1 MAKELINIGTNA
13 NDGTGDALRTAFAK
27 INNNF
32 STLYS
37 STMPTGPQGSVQYRA
52 TVNLSD
58 LAYNGTQY
66 VAVAAPNRILVS
78 TDATNWTQVTNP
90 TTKTPRA
97 ITVVNSKF
105 VIVGDNGLVMTS
117 TDGTTW
123 TAVTTTITS
132 NLVSVAYDKNNSVL
146 IAVGANSAIVRSTD
160 SAATWSTISA
170 PLTCTLNAVTW
181 AETLDLFV
189 AVGESGVILNSTT
202 GGTTWNQMIS
212 GVTTNLNA
220 VSAYLNDVIVVG
232 DAGKILTSPN
242 TILWTQQTSGV
253 TTNLNGVTAGIIG
266 TTVTGVAVGDG
277 GKIVTS
283 AYDTTF
289 SFNAWNATSYPS
301 TTTVDLYSAKTVN
314 SAIYAMGS
322 TGTLLNVV
330 GTTWIDCGA
339 TAGIEGNADLTF
351 DPYLNLLSIDA
362 DIIPQ
367 TSNVWKLGNTTNRW
381 ESANFSANGITIGT
395 VTQQQTPTLTIEFR
409 DSANLANLANI
420 KVDTATASNVFTDV
434 LDANIANIDTANIGN
449 LTSANANIGNLT
461 VANLT
466 LTSLTIT
473 DLSIPGNISAA
484 NAVFT
489 GTVTANYFIGDGS
502 NLSNITGANVI
513 GNVTSAITANFANYA
528 GNVTV
533 AAQPNITS
541 VGTLTSLDVA
551 GKVTAAYLQGDGGN
565 ITGLPVQSIVAGAN
579 VTVTNVGGVWTISA
593 GAGGGG
599 GGGGGGAT
607 PSNPSHLPL
616 NSIQIAGPSGTFN
629 SSSAL
634 QFDPSVNHVNL
645 TGNMTAY
652 NFNGNVIGG
661 NGAFNLVTAG
671 EVIAPT
677 FTGNLRGNVIGNIA
691 GNTAVFTGNL
701 TAGNIAANNISFNTQ
716 TSISANIGNIH
727 ISRSNI
733 HEFGAGNDNFVID
746 TERSNLVIQGANVAT
761 LGVNAPFVLI
771 KGGNVAGNARGG
783 NVTIESGDGGSA
795 GKAGTLTLKGGAG
808 GAGNDGG
815 NIDILGG
822 NGGLGGDG
830 GTIRVIAG
838 VTNADTVSIKGA
850 NLYLQAGNTINEDA
864 GTLILQGG
872 NATGAVLNGGNIT
885 ITPGVGSQAN
895 GHVYIANIRW
905 PSDAGLN
912 NQVLTTDGS
921 GIAYWETVNGS
932 IPGSITVSNI
942 VNGTSNVEISTPGA
956 PVKVSVAG
964 VSNVATFTS
973 SGLETTSVK
982 TNHVI
987 LGNSSFTASD
997 TWWVDAQ
1004 TSTTAPLQVLF
1015 EMPAAG
1021 QNSVDFKVIAY
1032 DVPASN
1038 KQSSMITSVTYGI
1051 STNYS
1056 VYATTM
1062 INTMIASY
1070 TVDQSGGNIRLLAS
1084 PSVNYLVRYTVII
1097 TKY

>member
-1 MAKELINIGTNA
+1 MTQQLINIGQA
-13 NDGTGDALRTAFAK
+13 PNDSTGDSLRTAFGK

-37 STMPTGPQGSVQYRA
+37 TTVTTGPQGSVQYRA
-52 TVNLSD
+52 TINLSD

-66 VAVAAPNRILVS
+66 VAIASPNRILVS
-78 TDATNWTQVTNP
+78 TDATNWAPITNP

-97 ITVVNSKF
+97 ITVVGTTF
-105 VIVGDNGLVMTS
+105 VIVGDNGLIMTS

-123 TAVTTTITS
+123 TVITTATTA
-132 NLVSVAYDKNNSVL
+132 NLSSVAYDVTHGVL
-146 IAVGANSAIVRSTD
+146 IAVGSDSTIIRSAD
-160 SAATWSTISA
+160 SALTWATITA

-189 AVGESGVILNSTT
+189 AVGDGGVILTSVAGDNTT
-202 GGTTWNQMIS
+202 GATVWYEAIS
-212 GVTTNLNA
+212 TVTTNLNA
-220 VSAYLNDVIVVG
+220 VSSHLNDVVVVG
-232 DAGKILTSPN
+232 DAGKVLTSPN
-242 TILWTQQTSGV
+242 TILWTEQTSGL
-253 TTNLNGVTAGIIG
+253 TDNLNGITVATIGGI
-266 TTVTGVAVGDG
+266 VRAVAVGDG
-277 GKIVTS
+277 GKIITS

-289 SFNAWNATSYPS
+289 SFNSWDATSYPS
-301 TTTVDLYSAKTVN
+301 TTTVDLYAAKTVN
-314 SAIYAMGS
+314 SAVYAMGS
-322 TGTLLNVV
+322 TGTLFKVV
-330 GTTWIDCGA
+330 GATWTDVSI
-339 TAGIEGNADLTF
+339 TVGIEGTAGFTF

-367 TSNVWKLGNTTNRW
+367 TSNVWKLGNSTNRW
-381 ESANFSANGITIGT
+381 ESANFSANGITVGT
-395 VTQQQTPTLTIEFR
+395 VTLQQTPTLTIEFR
-409 DSANLANLANI
+409 EGANLANLANI
-420 KVDTATASNVFTDV
+420 AVDTATASNVFTDV
-434 LDANIANIDTANIGN
+434 LEANIANIDTANIGN

-461 VANLT
+461 VGDLT

-473 DLSIPGNISAA
+473 DLDIPGNISAA
-484 NAVFT
+484 NSVFT
-489 GTVTANYFIGDGS
+489 GTVTANYFIGNGNS
-502 NLSNITGANVI
+502 LSNITGANVI
-513 GNVTSAITANFANYA
+513 GDVTSAITANFANYA
-528 GNVTV
+528 GNITV

-541 VGTLTSLDVA
+541 VGTLTSLTVA
-551 GKVTAAYLQGDGGN
+551 NKVTAAYLQGDGSN
-565 ITGLPVQSIVAGAN
+565 ITGLPVQSIVAGTN
-579 VTVTNVGGVWTISA
+579 IMVSNVGGVWTITANDSN
-593 GAGGGG
+593 GI
-599 GGGGGGAT
+599 
-607 PSNPSHLPL
+607 SNPSAGPVK
-616 NSIQIAGPSGTFN
+616 SIQYAGPGNTFN
-629 SSSAL
+629 GSSAL
-634 QFDPSVNHVNL
+634 QFDSGINHLTL
-645 TGNMTAY
+645 TGNITAF

-661 NGAFNLVTAG
+661 NGDFNLVTAG
-671 EVIAPT
+671 EVIAST
-677 FTGNLRGNVIGNIA
+677 FNGDLDGNVYGGNVSADTGIFTGNV
-691 GNTAVFTGNL
+691 
-701 TAGNIAANNISFNTQ
+701 TAGNITTGSISFNTQ
-716 TSISANIGNIH
+716 TSNAANIGNIH

-733 HEFGAGNDNFVID
+733 HEFGIGNDNFVID

-761 LGVNAPFVLI
+761 LNVDAPFVLI
-771 KGGNVAGNARGG
+771 RGGNVAGSATGG
-783 NVTIESGDGGSA
+783 NVTVESGSGGSA
-795 GKAGTLTLKGGAG
+795 GKAGTLTLKGGQG
-808 GAGNDGG
+808 GFGNDGG

-864 GTLILQGG
+864 GTLVLQGG

-885 ITPGVGSQAN
+885 ITPGTGSQAN
-895 GHVYIANIRW
+895 GYVYIANIRW

-956 PVKVSVAG
+956 PVKISVSG

-1004 TSTTAPLQVLF
+1004 TSTIAPLQVLF
-1015 EMPAAG
+1015 QMPAAG

-1051 STNYS
+1051 NTNYS
-1056 VYATTM
+1056 IYATTM
-1062 INTMIASY
+1062 INTLIANY
-1070 TVDQSGGNIRLLAS
+1070 VVDQSGGFIRLLVS
-1084 PSVNYLVRYTVII
+1084 PTVNYLVRYTIII